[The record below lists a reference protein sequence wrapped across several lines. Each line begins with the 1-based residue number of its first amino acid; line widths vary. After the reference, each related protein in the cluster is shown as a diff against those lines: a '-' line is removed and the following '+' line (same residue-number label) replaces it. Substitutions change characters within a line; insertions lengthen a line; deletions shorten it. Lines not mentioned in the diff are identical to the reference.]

1 MCTYDWIEQHPLL
14 YTCAQA
20 QAVCE
25 QLGFRLA
32 PAQSSSRRPQRPRL
46 IGTNQDS
53 TARIELIG
61 PAEAIFKAVLLVSR
75 AAQPAPAAHPAFA
88 QICNFIDGW
97 IPSWTDACAWLAMHY
112 APAGPQPPAE
122 TRVGDVVI
130 SLRSAQNGAATAL
143 TVSYAFFGQEHTR
156 GEAAG
161 AGRHTGS

>member
-1 MCTYDWIEQHPLL
+1 MCTYNWTEQHPLL
-14 YTCAQA
+14 YTRAQA

-46 IGTNQDS
+46 ISVNQDS

-61 PAEAIFKAVLLVSR
+61 PDEAIFKAALLVFR
-75 AAQPAPAAHPAFA
+75 AAQTAPAADQAFA
-88 QICNFIDGW
+88 QICDFIDGW
-97 IPSWTDACAWLAMHY
+97 IPSWTDGRAWLAAHY

-143 TVSYAFFGQEHTR
+143 TVSYAFFGQEHTH

-161 AGRHTGS
+161 AGMRIGS